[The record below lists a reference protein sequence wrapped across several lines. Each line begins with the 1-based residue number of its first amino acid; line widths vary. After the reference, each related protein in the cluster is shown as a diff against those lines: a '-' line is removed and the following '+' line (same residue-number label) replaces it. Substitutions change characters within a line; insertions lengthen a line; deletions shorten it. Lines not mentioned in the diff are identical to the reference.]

1 MRQVI
6 NIISGFIFGLSPLA
20 GATIIG
26 IAIYSSFPNTP
37 GLIILGLLGILSIW
51 LGLKIFKR
59 VQIVGPIEF
68 ITAIHESTDLDN
80 LEPTKDSATK
90 RRSPEEIARII
101 ENKDNLFKGGTFRIF
116 GDWFG
121 KPYDNYH
128 EIESAE
134 FNTQLKRLTL
144 NFKEGEILEV
154 YNPKHIFEASTF
166 LKIINADRIKLTWFY
181 FGKTQ
186 TIENQYFLD
195 YILTDKKFRTETNVD
210 WYKPIF
216 DVSLGDPALMIY
228 G

>member
-6 NIISGFIFGLSPLA
+6 NIISGFIFGLAPLA

-26 IAIYSSFPNTP
+26 IAIYASLPNTI
-37 GLIILGLLGILSIW
+37 GIIILGLLGVLSIW

-68 ITAIHESTDLDN
+68 MTAVHASPDLDN
-80 LEPTKDSATK
+80 LEPTKDSETK
-90 RRSPEEIARII
+90 RRFPEEFVRIV
-101 ENKDNLFKGGTFRIF
+101 ENNDNLFKGGTFRIF

-134 FNTQLKRLTL
+134 YDEQLKRLTL
-144 NFKEGEILEV
+144 NFNEGEKLEI

-166 LKIINADRIKLTWFY
+166 LKIINADRIQLTWFY
-181 FGKTQ
+181 YGKTQ
-186 TIENQYFLD
+186 TKENQYFLD
-195 YILTDKKFRTETNVD
+195 YNLKDKKVTTETNVD

-216 DVSLGDPALMIY
+216 DVSLGEPALMIY